1 MAKGKAE
8 VAEAIYQAARA
19 TTPAKTAAELGD
31 LNPHAQR
38 RYLTMAEAA
47 MQAIGDPEGFPSDS
61 DGKTLLDRL
70 AEQLAWK
77 LRHPMEFADGVRTVL
92 DEYAG
97 VVGDEGLS
105 DEVRA
110 AREI

>member
-1 MAKGKAE
+1 MSKGKAE
-8 VAEAIYQAARA
+8 IAEAIYQAARA

-70 AEQLAWK
+70 AEGLAWK
-77 LRHPMEFADGVRTVL
+77 LNHPMEFSDGVRTL
-92 DEYAG
+92 FDEYAQ
-97 VVGDEGLS
+97 VVGEDGLS
-105 DEVRA
+105 DEVKA
-110 AREI
+110 ARKI